1 MIKPLFLGVAVFI
14 FVLEG
19 AKKKV
24 LGTSFLSTFFY
35 FLPFML

>member
-19 AKKKV
+19 AKKGQTICKV
-24 LGTSFLSTFFY
+24 YPGHQQLLT
-35 FLPFML
+35 